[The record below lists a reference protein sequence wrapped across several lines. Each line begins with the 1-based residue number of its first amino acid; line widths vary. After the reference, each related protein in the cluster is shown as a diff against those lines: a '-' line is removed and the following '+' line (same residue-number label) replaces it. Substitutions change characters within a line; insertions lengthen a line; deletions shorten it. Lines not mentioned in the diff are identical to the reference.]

1 MEHWCHGMSM
11 KEPYS
16 PNKEGAQRVMIVDRD
31 SDVVRAI
38 MDRLSS
44 MGCRKNG
51 NEQAYQIE
59 V

>member
-1 MEHWCHGMSM
+1 M

-16 PNKEGAQRVMIVDRD
+16 PNKEGAQRVKIVDRD
-31 SDVVRAI
+31 NNVVGAI

-44 MGCRKNG
+44 MKCRWNG
-51 NEQAYQIE
+51 DEETYQLE

>member
-1 MEHWCHGMSM
+1 M

-31 SDVVRAI
+31 NDVVRAI

-44 MGCRKNG
+44 MRCHVNG
-51 NEQAYQIE
+51 NEQAYRIE